1 MNAFEKDSTDRDEGI
16 GTENEDSDSADVL
29 PAKPND
35 DDEPA
40 GDTDQH
46 SDA

>member
-1 MNAFEKDSTDRDEGI
+1 MNTFETNPDERDDQVGA
-16 GTENEDSDSADVL
+16 ENEESDSADVL

-35 DDEPA
+35 DDEAA